1 MRNLKIKRQL
11 RGQTPSGM
19 RKKLRAKTAE
29 LAEVQAERDA
39 LIHENAR
46 LRRRPPQKLP
56 IPETFSDMLIDRLS
70 EHLARGMA
78 KKIADESPEL
88 ERAAHGCVRH
98 MHRFLRGEF
107 DMGISSYSDIEYVVE
122 EMFRA
127 NDVRFSLHLH
137 GVDVHYR
144 DDLRNIQMMVPW
156 ENPPQEV
163 KEPKRIVLT
172 NRDFAA

>member
-11 RGQTPSGM
+11 RGQTASGL
-19 RKKLRAKTAE
+19 RRKLREKSAE

-39 LIHENAR
+39 LLHENAR

-56 IPETFSDMLIDRLS
+56 IPETFSDMLIDRLCD
-70 EHLARGMA
+70 HLARGMA
-78 KKIADESPEL
+78 RKVASEVPEL
-88 ERAAHGCVRH
+88 ERAAHACTRH
-98 MHRFLRGEF
+98 MHSFLQGKMS
-107 DMGISSYSDIEYVVE
+107 MGINSYADIEYVVE
-122 EMFRA
+122 EMFRD

-144 DDLRNIQMMVPW
+144 EDLRHIRMMEPW
-156 ENPPQEV
+156 SSPDPI
-163 KEPKRIVLT
+163 KEPKRVVIT